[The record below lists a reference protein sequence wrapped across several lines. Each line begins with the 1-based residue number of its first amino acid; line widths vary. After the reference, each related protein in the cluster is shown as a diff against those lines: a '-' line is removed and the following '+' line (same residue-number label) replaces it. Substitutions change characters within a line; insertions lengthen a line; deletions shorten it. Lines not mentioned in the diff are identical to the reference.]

1 MKSFGRFS
9 VLSLAGLVGV
19 GLVGTA
25 SAQEFRDSRTGKVWT
40 PSLVEGSLA
49 EANPNAQA
57 NRAFDPR
64 AQGAVVPGIV
74 TQHPHA
80 TLMGTVPFTAGPSVP
95 IVDVDAPSLQ
105 PIPTKHWLAVL
116 YVTNNSA
123 GTVNVVLDCH
133 FTNGGAKVEDTR
145 VIVPPAGPGERL
157 GIPVRGP
164 QTDLFVDLVACGVV
178 TPS

>member
-1 MKSFGRFS
+1 VKPINGFS
-9 VLSLAGLVGV
+9 ILALAGLVGL
-19 GLVGTA
+19 GLAGTA

-40 PSLVEGSLA
+40 PDMVEGSLA
-49 EANPNAQA
+49 EANPNAPV

-64 AQGAVVPGIV
+64 AQAAVVPGIV

-80 TLMGTVPFTAGPSVP
+80 KLMGTVPFTAGPSVP

-133 FTNGGAKVEDTR
+133 FTNGGVKVEDTR

-164 QTDLFVDLVACGVV
+164 QVELFVDRVACGVV